1 MVWNRAH
8 ENEVGKAT
16 SGRLESK
23 HYQES
28 YLDALLG
35 RKTHIIFSFLINF
48 SEKVHK
54 FLICSAR
61 KIRNYTTRETF
72 SCTTEIKEKLQSEV
86 LSLKGNIASLEQK
99 CEKLEKYV
107 FSFDNVKTDYS

>member
-35 RKTHIIFSFLINF
+35 RKTHIIFSFFINF
-48 SEKVHK
+48 SEKVQ
-54 FLICSAR
+54 
-61 KIRNYTTRETF
+61 KIERHFQVFGWQCFQQHLR
-72 SCTTEIKEKLQSEV
+72 CQH
-86 LSLKGNIASLEQK
+86 IAL
-99 CEKLEKYV
+99 CRYV
-107 FSFDNVKTDYS
+107 

>member
-1 MVWNRAH
+1 MVWNRAR

-48 SEKVHK
+48 FGKSSENRKALPSIWLAVFSAAPKMPTHCSVPLCIKKGYREKETGEKVSSNFPPK
-54 FLICSAR
+54 
-61 KIRNYTTRETF
+61 
-72 SCTTEIKEKLQSEV
+72 
-86 LSLKGNIASLEQK
+86 KG
-99 CEKLEKYV
+99 
-107 FSFDNVKTDYS
+107 

>member
-1 MVWNRAH
+1 MVWNRAR

-48 SEKVHK
+48 SEKVQ
-54 FLICSAR
+54 
-61 KIRNYTTRETF
+61 KIERH
-72 SCTTEIKEKLQSEV
+72 L
-86 LSLKGNIASLEQK
+86 
-99 CEKLEKYV
+99 
-107 FSFDNVKTDYS
+107 

>member
-1 MVWNRAH
+1 MVWNRAR

-61 KIRNYTTRETF
+61 KIR
-72 SCTTEIKEKLQSEV
+72 KLHDSR
-86 LSLKGNIASLEQK
+86 N
-99 CEKLEKYV
+99 
-107 FSFDNVKTDYS
+107 F

>member
-48 SEKVHK
+48 SEKVPK

-61 KIRNYTTRETF
+61 KIR
-72 SCTTEIKEKLQSEV
+72 KLHDSR
-86 LSLKGNIASLEQK
+86 N
-99 CEKLEKYV
+99 
-107 FSFDNVKTDYS
+107 F